1 MRRRGYGTAAVLA
14 VAVWLLLV
22 LAAAPTVV
30 RAQEAPPDDPPA
42 PVGWAPPDLGALG
55 RETAGAIFA
64 QAGTWIE
71 EWLKGKGLLVLLQAF
86 LSAVGWI
93 GQRLLGGLVDADGAT
108 GLLTRLDLDLTLGN
122 PTVRDVWHAARGLFN
137 VIVGA
142 GAVAVGFLVLLRFGG
157 VVAAEVGELLPRAA
171 LGFLLVNGSLD
182 LLRFLGTV
190 ANDGAAYLVGGRA
203 DDFGRMALEQ
213 LPPSEAG
220 ATLLVVAVMA
230 GLLFIQRLLMHGVLD
245 LLAMTAPLAFAAWVV
260 PMWSGWFWRWASLL
274 GSLLVGAV
282 LQAMLLAAGTG
293 MLTWAVTGG
302 WGTDGTRLLSGAVAA
317 AVLLLAVLAP
327 GLVGAGLVGGTMYGA
342 ARGLARRLP
351 GPAGRLAR
359 RASGGDEEEEEV
371 TGPKEHIYEAG
382 RRGQLPQRGGS
393 PPMVVLTRLPSLPPA
408 ITVSTRPALPPPDY
422 LKD

>member
-1 MRRRGYGTAAVLA
+1 
-14 VAVWLLLV
+14 
-22 LAAAPTVV
+22 VV
-30 RAQEAPPDDPPA
+30 RAQEAPPDDPPAA

-55 RETAGAIFA
+55 RETAGTIFA

-171 LGFLLVNGSLD
+171 PGFLLVNGSLD

-274 GSLLVGAV
+274 GSLLVGA
-282 LQAMLLAAGTG
+282 
-293 MLTWAVTGG
+293 
-302 WGTDGTRLLSGAVAA
+302 
-317 AVLLLAVLAP
+317 
-327 GLVGAGLVGGTMYGA
+327 GLVGGTMYGA

-382 RRGQLPQRGGS
+382 SRGQLPQRGGS
-393 PPMVVLTRLPSLPPA
+393 PPMIVLTRLPSLPPA
-408 ITVSTRPALPPPDY
+408 VTVSARPALPPPDY